1 MFKNILNAIYPTRCI
16 ICKDFTKSSFYI
28 CDECMPKLEIIT
40 KTTCRKCGLLKEN
53 CECNRFIY
61 HFKGIVSPFF
71 NEDAAKAAFYS
82 FKFHGAIDASKF
94 FSNYMAQFIKKRFKN
109 IQFDAVIAI
118 PMTKIATLDRGYNQA
133 EVLAKDIANI
143 LNLKYHK
150 GALKKIKKTKIQHEQ
165 FLEQRFLNIR
175 NVFDVSSS
183 FNPKDKTILLIDDI
197 KTTGA
202 SLDEASRILLLNG
215 AKEIYCATAL
225 ITK

>member
-82 FKFHGAIDASKF
+82 FKFHGVIDASKF

-165 FLEQRFLNIR
+165 FLEPE
-175 NVFDVSSS
+175 V
-183 FNPKDKTILLIDDI
+183 KDKYPVRMFIIVDLPAPLGPKKPTISPSLIVKLAFFTAVLLPY
-197 KTTGA
+197 
-202 SLDEASRILLLNG
+202 LL
-215 AKEIYCATAL
+215 
-225 ITK
+225 